1 MTAITF
7 PNCGFIKFKLNES
20 QLYQVKQEI
29 AEIQTDFSKATPWND
44 KLAGNLQREFK
55 LSDITTND
63 LEKHILPKTQ
73 EFEENFGM
81 IPQEVNSIFKNRHKL
96 SLGVSWVNF
105 QKKGEFNP
113 LHNHDG
119 VLSFA
124 LWIRMPYN
132 IKAEQELIGSKYS
145 NTPVPGHFQFVYSS
159 AVGQSQC
166 YDIPCDEM
174 MEGYGILFSSKQ
186 LHCVYPFYTSDEYR
200 ISVSGNFYFEEE

>member
-81 IPQEVNSIFKNRHKL
+81 IPQEVNSIFKKLFEFGVYAHIKIHENKL
-96 SLGVSWVNF
+96 SEYWILNPYISW
-105 QKKGEFNP
+105 KGSLKSDSIF
-113 LHNHDG
+113 H
-119 VLSFA
+119 
-124 LWIRMPYN
+124 
-132 IKAEQELIGSKYS
+132 Q
-145 NTPVPGHFQFVYSS
+145 
-159 AVGQSQC
+159 
-166 YDIPCDEM
+166 
-174 MEGYGILFSSKQ
+174 FSSTKIAK
-186 LHCVYPFYTSDEYR
+186 LL
-200 ISVSGNFYFEEE
+200 N